1 MLRYSRYMKYS
12 EGKEGYINPE
22 IYQKMD
28 KLLKVL
34 VLNGTNKGVF
44 KKVSQEFYTNYT
56 IISPALKTDIVNF
69 DDIYIEVYMGRT
81 VLLHVYNM
89 DILNNE
95 IELIEVNPKNVLIKS
110 KKKYKI
116 FEDRIGK

>member
-1 MLRYSRYMKYS
+1 
-12 EGKEGYINPE
+12 
-22 IYQKMD
+22 
-28 KLLKVL
+28 
-34 VLNGTNKGVF
+34 
-44 KKVSQEFYTNYT
+44 
-56 IISPALKTDIVNF
+56 
-69 DDIYIEVYMGRT
+69 MGRT

>member
-1 MLRYSRYMKYS
+1 
-12 EGKEGYINPE
+12 
-22 IYQKMD
+22 MD

-116 FEDRIGK
+116 FEDRI